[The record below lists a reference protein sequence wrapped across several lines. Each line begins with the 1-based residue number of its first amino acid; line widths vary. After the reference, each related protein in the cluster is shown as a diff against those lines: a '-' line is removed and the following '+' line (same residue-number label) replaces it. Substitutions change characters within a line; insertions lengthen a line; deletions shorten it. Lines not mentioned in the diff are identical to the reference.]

1 MNFGIGARLPR
12 GRIVCFAPEECFNF
26 YQPDATTESVSNIH
40 SHCILFRECST
51 FQVQARPAPPF
62 HSLSV
67 ALAGLLFGSIKPTA
81 RAPAPAAP
89 PTSTSSF
96 LASIAARRQPRTL
109 RCHAYWILWHSRTIL
124 CGAYKKILVWDPPKT
139 PEKVISKFNRHCRN
153 VLLKDGSCILLPRL
167 TFLPPEDEQKKRGL
181 FKRHLSNV

>member
-1 MNFGIGARLPR
+1 MHQKNALTFTSQMRQQNRCPISTLTVYYSENA
-12 GRIVCFAPEECFNF
+12 A
-26 YQPDATTESVSNIH
+26 
-40 SHCILFRECST
+40 LFKCK
-51 FQVQARPAPPF
+51 P
-62 HSLSV
+62 
-67 ALAGLLFGSIKPTA
+67 GLLRSTLSPWPWQVYCLEASSRPRA

-96 LASIAARRQPRTL
+96 LASIARRQPRTL

>member
-1 MNFGIGARLPR
+1 MHQKNALTFTSQMRQQNRCPISTLTVYYSENA
-12 GRIVCFAPEECFNF
+12 A
-26 YQPDATTESVSNIH
+26 
-40 SHCILFRECST
+40 LFKCKPGLLLRST
-51 FQVQARPAPPF
+51 L
-62 HSLSV
+62 SLSV

-81 RAPAPAAP
+81 RARPPAPAAP

-96 LASIAARRQPRTL
+96 LASIARRQPRTL

-167 TFLPPEDEQKKRGL
+167 TFLPPEDEQKKRI
-181 FKRHLSNV
+181 V